1 MKASHKKVFVGLLR
15 TAAMTV
21 DEARKLVASNRSVFS
36 RLGYLA
42 VELRA
47 TADGFEGT
55 IDAKA

>member
-1 MKASHKKVFVGLLR
+1 MKGRHRKVFVGLLR

-21 DEARKLVASNRSVFS
+21 DEARKLIPNNRSVFS